1 MTDLSVGLVGFFG
14 WGNFGDELFVSQW
27 QETLGAQARPVNDL
41 LGKPYFSR
49 PVESVLAEF
58 DALVIGGG
66 DLVRTESISQL
77 YWNRAW
83 KSKPLVVSGIG
94 VAAESGRSRP
104 DIAERLRAFL
114 LETRVLSFSVR
125 DTESR
130 KWIEEHVS
138 PDFPVDVIPDLG
150 FASLGGPW
158 IHEEP
163 NSVPVVG
170 LVFNKNISD
179 SDQRVRDMLLD
190 LEKGGEIRLRHLVL
204 ATSEQRR
211 HEETA
216 LENAGVPLA
225 SVEGFDS
232 LRAMTAAVAEC
243 DSLVSAKFHGLVA
256 GLANGKPCWSLKATS
271 KACALMSSLG
281 LPTQLPEPPEFRQ
294 AILSRPQLNEF
305 QRSQILGFRE
315 GATAELV
322 RVKKLLSTGT
332 EDGLL
337 GQVS

>member
-1 MTDLSVGLVGFFG
+1 MTELSAGLIGFFG

-27 QETLGAQARPVNDL
+27 QETLGARARPVNDL

-94 VAAESGRSRP
+94 VAAESGRTRA
-104 DIAERLRAFL
+104 DIAGRLRAFL
-114 LETRVLSFSVR
+114 LEARVLSFSVR
-125 DTESR
+125 DNESR

-138 PDFPVDVIPDLG
+138 PDFPVDVVPDLG
-150 FASLGGPW
+150 FASLGGAW
-158 IHEEP
+158 AHEGP
-163 NSVPVVG
+163 SGVPVVG
-170 LVFNKNISD
+170 LVFNKNISE
-179 SDQRVRDMLLD
+179 SDQQVRRMLLD
-190 LEKGGEIRLRHLVL
+190 LEQGGEIRLRHLVL
-204 ATSEQRR
+204 ATGEQRGQ
-211 HEETA
+211 EETA
-216 LENAGVPLA
+216 LENAGVPKA
-225 SVEGFDS
+225 AVEGFDS
-232 LRAMTAAVAEC
+232 LPEMIAAVAEC
-243 DSLVSAKFHGLVA
+243 DFLVSAKFHGLVA
-256 GLANGKPCWSLKATS
+256 SLANGRPCWSLKATS
-271 KACALMSSLG
+271 KACALMSSVG
-281 LPTQLPEPPEFRQ
+281 LPTQLPESAEIRQ

-315 GATAELV
+315 GASAELV

-332 EDGLL
+332 EDGLF